1 MGAYHI
7 RGDDD
12 PARPPR
18 RERLERGGRWQGH
31 TDRPLTELG
40 RRQARLLGRQLAATP
55 VEAAYASDL
64 RRAWET
70 AELAL
75 AGRGIPVVRI
85 RSLREVDVG
94 SWAGLTA
101 RELEDRFPQ
110 ELERWRDGGTGW
122 SGGETYDD
130 MAERVVAAVGEI
142 AARHDGGSVLVVSH
156 GGADC
161 EPSRHA
167 RPGWA
172 TPTIAADIRSNRT
185 PCCRPWPS
193 RTGGSGR

>member
-1 MGAYHI
+1 MTTI
-7 RGDDD
+7 LL
-12 PARPPR
+12 ARHG
-18 RERLERGGRWQGH
+18 ESDWNAAGRWQGH

-40 RRQARLLGRQLAATP
+40 RRQARLLGQQVATMP

-75 AGRGIPVVRI
+75 AGRGISVVRL

-110 ELERWRDGGTGW
+110 ELARWRAGGTGW
-122 SGGETYDD
+122 SGGETYDE

-142 AARHDGGSVLVVSH
+142 ATRHVGRCVLVVSH
-156 GGADC
+156 GGALRALKARASGLSYADYRLRHPV
-161 EPSRHA
+161 EPNAVLSAVAVENGR
-167 RPGWA
+167 
-172 TPTIAADIRSNRT
+172 IRAVD
-185 PCCRPWPS
+185 
-193 RTGGSGR
+193 